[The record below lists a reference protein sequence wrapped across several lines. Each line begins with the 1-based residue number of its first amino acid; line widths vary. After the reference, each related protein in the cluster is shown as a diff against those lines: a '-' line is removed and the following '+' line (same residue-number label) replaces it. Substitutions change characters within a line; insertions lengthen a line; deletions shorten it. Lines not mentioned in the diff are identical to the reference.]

1 MSTSVNHQAVQ
12 KEPGRVAVAG
22 RDDWLRRAIV
32 SRLVSTGL
40 AVRNFG
46 AGSTSLDRCDT
57 LVLTPRLVP
66 CTGNA
71 IHDIGLS
78 ASTLTL
84 VGAIA
89 GDIDQVVLVS
99 LVGADPKQT
108 GHLGAL
114 GVLHSKIVGHGW
126 NPTVIRATQIY
137 GATNDPGPLVQ
148 QMDRTL
154 QRDGGRL
161 RKQRIDPVRVADV
174 LDVVEDAVCRRL
186 APGIVEIVGSHS
198 LEVGEFIEEV
208 GRQIDYLPSS
218 LSTAHRFRRWW
229 GRHYVDHA
237 MSELLESQSSGL
249 QRNVV
254 PPPKDDIGT
263 NDARSESD
271 SIAEVA

>member
-1 MSTSVNHQAVQ
+1 VT
-12 KEPGRVAVAG
+12 
-22 RDDWLRRAIV
+22 
-32 SRLVSTGL
+32 
-40 AVRNFG
+40 
-46 AGSTSLDRCDT
+46 
-57 LVLTPRLVP
+57 
-66 CTGNA
+66 
-71 IHDIGLS
+71 
-78 ASTLTL
+78 
-84 VGAIA
+84 
-89 GDIDQVVLVS
+89 QV
-99 LVGADPKQT
+99 
-108 GHLGAL
+108 
-114 GVLHSKIVGHGW
+114 
-126 NPTVIRATQIY
+126 Y

-186 APGIVEIVGSHS
+186 APGIVEIVGSRS